1 MAQNDKIFCFL
12 CSLFQELCIHH
23 MIIISLYLQAYIII
37 SSGVF
42 LHCYVNFYFNFHFNF
57 WGQLGCNG
65 KKWPKMA
72 KSCTYRTPYINM
84 IRIFSVQWCHLH
96 FFFYFKILI
105 FQVVREVKGQKMTQI
120 DKKFSLSHSVSQEPY
135 LIWLWFLVHMY
146 KMMISPAIF
155 FIFSKL
161 WFCLFFGG
169 WDKREENGP

>member
-1 MAQNDKIFCFL
+1 MTKYFVSCAPYFRNCASIIWSSYLYIFRHTSSYRQVFFYIVML
-12 CSLFQELCIHH
+12 IF
-23 MIIISLYLQAYIII
+23 ISIFILIF
-37 SSGVF
+37 GV
-42 LHCYVNFYFNFHFNF
+42 N
-57 WGQLGCNG
+57 WGA
-65 KKWPKMA
+65 MA
-72 KSCTYRTPYINM
+72 KNGPKWQKVIP
-84 IRIFSVQWCHLH
+84 IALH
-96 FFFYFKILI
+96 ISIWSEFLVYSDVICIFFYFKILI
-105 FQVVREVKGQKMTQI
+105 FQVVREVKGQKMTQM